1 MNDDPMIPLS
11 PDDSFSFD
19 CSSKIGC
26 FNECCRDLNQFL
38 TPYDVLRI
46 KQVPGMSSSGFL
58 EQYCGQHAGPESG
71 LPVVTL
77 KPADP
82 LTLVCPFVSPDGCT
96 IYQHRPS
103 SCRMYP
109 LMRAVSRSRGSGRLT
124 EYFALLKESH
134 CMGHEQNQESTVSQ
148 WIKNQGLLP
157 YNDMNDKLLEVI
169 SLKNRICPGPMDV
182 KTSRFC
188 FMALYDLDPFR
199 RHVFEKSI
207 LKDMTLDENLLEKAR
222 TDDVALLT
230 LGMEAIKQLILKE
243 P

>member
-1 MNDDPMIPLS
+1 
-11 PDDSFSFD
+11 
-19 CSSKIGC
+19 
-26 FNECCRDLNQFL
+26 
-38 TPYDVLRI
+38 
-46 KQVPGMSSSGFL
+46 
-58 EQYCGQHAGPESG
+58 
-71 LPVVTL
+71 
-77 KPADP
+77 
-82 LTLVCPFVSPDGCT
+82 
-96 IYQHRPS
+96 
-103 SCRMYP
+103 
-109 LMRAVSRSRGSGRLT
+109 
-124 EYFALLKESH
+124 
-134 CMGHEQNQESTVSQ
+134 MGHEQNQESTVSQ